1 MPRLVFKNIEIEDV
15 KKFSLETG
23 VELSRIIGCPQDW
36 ITFEHIENTVFS
48 GERDITKQS
57 LYVEISWFKRKQ
69 EIQDR
74 LAAEIHGALDRQ
86 FKGAREI
93 TIIFY
98 ELAKENYYENGEH
111 Y

>member
-1 MPRLVFKNIEIEDV
+1 MPRLVFKNIEKEDV
-15 KKFSLETG
+15 KKFSLER
-23 VELSRIIGCPQDW
+23 VEELSRIIGCPQDW
-36 ITFEHIENTVFS
+36 ITFEHMENTVFS
-48 GERDITKQS
+48 GGSDITKQS
-57 LYVEISWFKRKQ
+57 LYVEISWFKREQ

-74 LAAEIHGALDRQ
+74 LAAEIHSALDKQ
-86 FKGAREI
+86 FGGAREI